1 MSFRPAVLAS
11 LALFAFPAPVS
22 RPSDGLSYK
31 LESKTQTT
39 IDLSAFGQGT
49 QDQIL
54 GVTTWIQLSFADSA
68 GGRAVHVR
76 VDSAK
81 VDGTLPIGPESV
93 DSAKGGTINGYL
105 DPTGHIKN
113 LTSNPGGSLV
123 LAQIQ
128 ASVASMLFPRA
139 RTGMKAGDGWMDT
152 TESTNTTNG
161 SNLKTHTAVTYKAG
175 GSETVSGLGAVRL
188 DADLVLTVSGTI
200 ENPMAGTME
209 TSGTGT
215 GHASFLVGAAGQVLG
230 GTGAST
236 INQNLKMA
244 MAPAPIP
251 VKVVQ
256 SITVTFLK

>member
-1 MSFRPAVLAS
+1 MSFRPALLAS
-11 LALFAFPAPVS
+11 LALFAFPPVARRS
-22 RPSDGLSYK
+22 GDAIRYR
-31 LESKTQTT
+31 LESKVQTT

-49 QDQIL
+49 QDQIM
-54 GVTTWIQLSFADSA
+54 GVVAWIGMTFSDSA
-68 GGRAVHVR
+68 GGRAVHVL

-81 VDGTLPIGPESV
+81 VDGTLPLGPESA
-93 DSAKGGTINGYL
+93 DSAKGGTISGYL

-113 LTSNPGGSLV
+113 LTSNPGGSLI
-123 LAQIQ
+123 LTQIQ
-128 ASVASMLFPRA
+128 ATVASMLFPRA
-139 RTGMKAGDGWMDT
+139 RAGMKAGDGWMDT
-152 TESTNTTNG
+152 TETTNTANG
-161 SNLKTHTAVTYKAG
+161 SNLKTSTTVNYKAG
-175 GSETVSGLGAVRL
+175 GTETVSGLGATKL
-188 DADLVLTVSGTI
+188 EADLVLSVSGTI

-209 TSGTGT
+209 TTGSGT
-215 GHASFLVGAAGQVLG
+215 GHASFLVGPAGQVLG

>member
-1 MSFRPAVLAS
+1 MSFRPAMLAS
-11 LALFAFPAPVS
+11 LTFLALPPMAHRA
-22 RPSDGLSYK
+22 SDATRYRLD
-31 LESKTQTT
+31 SKTQTT

-54 GVTTWIQLSFADSA
+54 GVVAWIGVTYTDSA
-68 GGRAVHVR
+68 GGRAVHVL

-105 DPTGHIKN
+105 DATGHIKN
-113 LTSNPGGSLV
+113 LTSTPGGSLV
-123 LAQIQ
+123 MSQIQ
-128 ASVASMLFPRA
+128 AAVGSMMFPRA
-139 RTGMKAGDGWMDT
+139 RAGMKAGDGWMDT
-152 TESTNTTNG
+152 TETTNTANG
-161 SNLKTHTAVTYKAG
+161 SNLKTKTTVTYKAG
-175 GSETVSGLGAVRL
+175 AAETVSGVGATRL
-188 DADLVLTVSGTI
+188 EADLALSVSGTI

-209 TSGTGT
+209 TSGSGA
-215 GHASFLVGAAGQVLG
+215 GHASFLVGSTGQVLG